1 MYSISSTSRL
11 NLIDEAE
18 EQRKLEKR
26 NKKIELVINTEDTAK
41 RKVKTQDIVKLFE
54 NFNPRRAE
62 KIRSCANLLVYKVN
76 LDNYDRKLAKAN
88 FCKDMFCIECAKR
101 KSNFLYHNLHQI
113 MKEAKEKYN
122 QEFAHMTLALENS
135 TTENLNKG
143 IDKLLYGFKLMM
155 KRAKFVRAFE
165 GYFRSLEIT
174 YNEEEDTYHVHLHVI
189 VSFNKNEYFDKK
201 YKKYISHDTLVR
213 EFATATETVTREEV
227 KSMKLKDIRVT
238 SFIKKIYDKNDE
250 RIMTEEFKK
259 VLEKDEKLKYND
271 RKFDEFSNAISES
284 AKYVTKFVDILDI
297 KDEEKKVEVLK
308 VLSEALFKRRKNS
321 YGRLFKELARK
332 LKIQEFEDLSDDEII
347 HADDSERDNYK
358 NYIYAIMCYNFVA
371 KKYELKATVKEYEDT
386 FEKYI
391 ENKKEIAEAR
401 RKIDIEE
408 LKDST
413 QYFIKN
419 RVKFREHYIK
429 KQREYEELKD
439 KMIMQKFFKTI
450 LAEQSQLQI

>member
-1 MYSISSTSRL
+1 MYNINSISRL

-18 EQRKLEKR
+18 EQKKLEKR
-26 NKKIELVINTEDTAK
+26 NKKIELVINTEDTVQ
-41 RKVKTQDIVKLFE
+41 RKVRTQDIVKLFE
-54 NFNPRRAE
+54 NFNPQRAE

-101 KSNFLYHNLHQI
+101 KSNLLYHNLHQI
-113 MKEAKEKYN
+113 MKEAKEKHN

-135 TTENLNKG
+135 KAENLNKG

-213 EFATATETVTREEV
+213 EFATATEIVTREEV

-250 RIMTEEFKK
+250 NVMTEEFKK
-259 VLEKDEKLKYND
+259 ELEKDEE
-271 RKFDEFSNAISES
+271 RKFEKKRYEEYDSAISES

>member
-1 MYSISSTSRL
+1 MYNISSTTKL

-18 EQRKLEKR
+18 EQRKIEKR
-26 NKKIELVINTEDTAK
+26 NKKIELVINTEDTVK
-41 RKVKTQDIVKLFE
+41 RKVRTQDVVKLFE
-54 NFNPRRAE
+54 KFNSKRAE
-62 KIRSCANLLVYKVN
+62 KIRSCANILVYKIN
-76 LDNYDRKLAKAN
+76 LDNYNRKLAKAS

-101 KSNFLYHNLHQI
+101 KSNLLYHNLHEI
-113 MKEAKEKYN
+113 MKEAKEKQN
-122 QEFAHMTLALENS
+122 QEFAHMTLAIKNS
-135 TTENLNKG
+135 TAENLSAG
-143 IDKLLYGFKLMM
+143 IDRLLYGFKLMM
-155 KRAKFVRAFE
+155 KRVRFVRAFE

-174 YNEEEDTYHVHLHVI
+174 YNEEEDTYHAHLHVL
-189 VSFNKNEYFDKK
+189 VSFNKDEYFDRR
-201 YKKYISHDTLVR
+201 YKKYISHDRLVR
-213 EFATATETVTREEV
+213 EFAVATKVVTRKEV
-227 KSMKLKDIRVT
+227 KKMELGKIKVT
-238 SFIKKIYDKNDE
+238 GFIKKIYDKNDE
-250 RIMTEEFKK
+250 NVMTEEFKK
-259 VLEKDEKLKYND
+259 ELEKDEE
-271 RKFDEFSNAISES
+271 RKFEKKRYEEYDSAISES

-297 KDEEKKVEVLK
+297 KDENKKVEVLQ

-321 YGRLFKELARK
+321 FGRLFKELARK
-332 LKIQEFEDLSDDEII
+332 LKIQEFEDMNDDEIL

-391 ENKKEIAEAR
+391 ENKKQIAEAR
-401 RKIDIEE
+401 RKFDVEE

-429 KQREYEELKD
+429 KQKEYEELKD